1 MTTQKYRSSLFSL
14 ALSAWVFLAAWQQ
27 EPSAVSGEVPPKWK
41 IDVPARACQSAVL
54 GTHCHTSSPAIAD
67 VNGDGRADI
76 VLATN
81 NGHILAVEG
90 NGHVLWD
97 TDTGPLFGVGG
108 GNQSISSSPAVADID
123 RDGRMEIVVGA
134 GSLETDRC
142 RPGGVIV
149 LNHQG
154 GAESGWPRR
163 TADHNVPPGNC
174 PDPVYSTPALGDLD
188 RDGDLE
194 IVAGSFDTRVY
205 AWHHNGAP
213 VAGFPPPSK
222 FYLLFGWSNVR
233 DRLADTVW
241 SSPALGDLTGDGHLD
256 IVIGSD
262 EGMVG
267 STHGG
272 DWNCPYREPAGATD
286 DYCGGTVYAW
296 NRQGKVLPGFP
307 KLLLEVIQSSPAL
320 VDVDGNGRPEV
331 YVGTGSYYYNNSPD
345 KPTNGFRV
353 LGWNSDGG
361 ALPGWDGGRP
371 TGGTMNA
378 APALGDIAGDNRP
391 EVVIP
396 GMDGKLYAWHHDGR
410 AVTGFPMTPRNLFG
424 DDAPHPFGKS
434 PVLADYD
441 GDGKME
447 VFLTIGWTVVVVDG
461 DGRML
466 TNTNV
471 TVDKSTPYYYTDG
484 LLNNSPAV
492 GDVDGDG
499 KLELVAH
506 NSDLVVWDLPG
517 AGSHADWSMFRG
529 NAARTGMLVPRVPP
543 TLRVAPTEI
552 DLSLTTGVNRQL
564 QETITLRVP
573 GASFRWEASL
583 SSGQYLSL
591 PKTNGSA
598 NGQTDVEVRITVPA
612 SLGPGQYTLGKVTV
626 SVHGDGTNI
635 QNNQQVV
642 TVNLRVVRLADR
654 SFIPVVRG
662 GPGR

>member
-1 MTTQKYRSSLFSL
+1 
-14 ALSAWVFLAAWQQ
+14 
-27 EPSAVSGEVPPKWK
+27 
-41 IDVPARACQSAVL
+41 
-54 GTHCHTSSPAIAD
+54 
-67 VNGDGRADI
+67 
-76 VLATN
+76 
-81 NGHILAVEG
+81 
-90 NGHVLWD
+90 
-97 TDTGPLFGVGG
+97 
-108 GNQSISSSPAVADID
+108 
-123 RDGRMEIVVGA
+123 
-134 GSLETDRC
+134 
-142 RPGGVIV
+142 
-149 LNHQG
+149 
-154 GAESGWPRR
+154 
-163 TADHNVPPGNC
+163 
-174 PDPVYSTPALGDLD
+174 
-188 RDGDLE
+188 
-194 IVAGSFDTRVY
+194 
-205 AWHHNGAP
+205 
-213 VAGFPPPSK
+213 
-222 FYLLFGWSNVR
+222 
-233 DRLADTVW
+233 
-241 SSPALGDLTGDGHLD
+241 
-256 IVIGSD
+256 
-262 EGMVG
+262 
-267 STHGG
+267 
-272 DWNCPYREPAGATD
+272 
-286 DYCGGTVYAW
+286 
-296 NRQGKVLPGFP
+296 
-307 KLLLEVIQSSPAL
+307 
-320 VDVDGNGRPEV
+320 
-331 YVGTGSYYYNNSPD
+331 
-345 KPTNGFRV
+345 
-353 LGWNSDGG
+353 
-361 ALPGWDGGRP
+361 
-371 TGGTMNA
+371 
-378 APALGDIAGDNRP
+378 
-391 EVVIP
+391 
-396 GMDGKLYAWHHDGR
+396 
-410 AVTGFPMTPRNLFG
+410 
-424 DDAPHPFGKS
+424 
-434 PVLADYD
+434 
-441 GDGKME
+441 ME
-447 VFLTIGWTVVVVDG
+447 VFLTIGWAVVVVDG